1 MKEFFLRVL
10 GSRWA
15 WSFSK
20 GYFISH
26 EELQDMDIRY
36 DREEIKKALES
47 KQIDFNFNK
56 EGIQV
61 NSWNYECFY
70 Y

>member
-26 EELQDMDIRY
+26 EELFDMDNRY
-36 DREEIKKALES
+36 DYKEIEKALKL
-47 KQIDFNFNK
+47 KQINFDMNK
-56 EGIQV
+56 EGIQI
-61 NSWNYECFY
+61 NSWNYESFY